1 MRIQLAGVAVMA
13 CLAILAGG
21 CGGDDDEGGGGGGG
35 GEPIKVGGIFDLT
48 GPTSDVGVA
57 YADGIKDR
65 VDQVNREGGVDGREI
80 ELISDDYAYEV
91 PQAEQ
96 LYSRLKSEQVV
107 AIQGWGTGDT
117 EALSPR
123 IAQDK
128 IPYLSASYSEN
139 VADPAEAPY
148 NFVPGM
154 TYSDQ
159 MRAVLDYIAE
169 EAGGP
174 TEVAVFHNDSPFGES
189 PLEDGRAHIE
199 EQGYEIGFETYAMP
213 AEATDYAS
221 ELSRAKSQGAEWIVI
236 QNVATPSAQLAKDV
250 KRQGLDAQIV
260 CLVYCSDEVYTKLA
274 GDAAEGTIGVF
285 PFAPVSDDVPGLI
298 PAAEAIGGEKKLA
311 DTHVHYVQGYYTM
324 DAMLAGIQAALES
337 GDELTG
343 ETLKAALEEAEPLDT
358 GEVTAPLDWTAER
371 HAGLD
376 SARLYEFK
384 NGKWTR
390 LTDDFVS
397 PAG

>member
-1 MRIQLAGVAVMA
+1 V
-13 CLAILAGG
+13 
-21 CGGDDDEGGGGGGG
+21 
-35 GEPIKVGGIFDLT
+35 VG
-48 GPTSDVGVA
+48 
-57 YADGIKDR
+57 
-65 VDQVNREGGVDGREI
+65 
-80 ELISDDYAYEV
+80 
-91 PQAEQ
+91 
-96 LYSRLKSEQVV
+96 
-107 AIQGWGTGDT
+107 IQGWGTGDT

-123 IAQDK
+123 ITQDK

-139 VADPAEAPY
+139 VADPAETPY

-169 EAGGP
+169 DAGGA

-189 PLEDGRAHIE
+189 PLEDGREHIKE
-199 EQGYEIGFETYAMP
+199 LGYDIGFETYAMP

-221 ELSRAKSQGAEWIVI
+221 ELSQAKRQGAKYIVI

-250 KRQGLDAQIV
+250 QRQGLDAQII

-274 GDAAEGTIGVF
+274 GEAAEGTIGVF
-285 PFAPVSDDVPGLI
+285 PFAPVSDEVPGLQ
-298 PAAEAIGGEKKLA
+298 PAAEAIGGEQKLA
-311 DTHVHYVQGYYTM
+311 QTHVHYVQGYYTM
-324 DAMLAGIQAALES
+324 DALIEGIQQALES

-343 ETLKAALEEAEPLDT
+343 ESLKTALEEAPAVDT
-358 GEVTAPLDWTAER
+358 GDVTAPLDWTADR

-384 NGKWTR
+384 GGRWVRKG
-390 LTDDFVS
+390 DFVK
-397 PAG
+397 PAS

>member
-1 MRIQLAGVAVMA
+1 
-13 CLAILAGG
+13 
-21 CGGDDDEGGGGGGG
+21 
-35 GEPIKVGGIFDLT
+35 
-48 GPTSDVGVA
+48 VA
-57 YADGIKDR
+57 YADGVKDR
-65 VDQVNREGGVDGREI
+65 VKQVNDEGGVEGRQI

-123 IAQDK
+123 ITQDK

-139 VADPAEAPY
+139 VADPAETPY

-159 MRAVLDYIAE
+159 MRAVLDYISE
-169 EAGGP
+169 EAGGA

-189 PLEDGRAHIE
+189 PLEDGRSHIE
-199 EQGYEIGFETYAMP
+199 DQGYDLGYETYAMP

-221 ELSRAKSQGAEWIVI
+221 ELSRAKRQGAEWIVI

-250 KRQGLDAQIV
+250 QRQGLDAQII
-260 CLVYCSDEVYTKLA
+260 CLVYCSDEVYTNLA
-274 GDAAEGTIGVF
+274 GAAAEGTIGIF
-285 PFAPVSDDVPGLI
+285 PFAPVSDDVPGLE
-298 PAAEAIGGEKKLA
+298 PAAEAIGGQQALA

-324 DAMLAGIQAALES
+324 DAMLAGIREALES
-337 GDELTG
+337 GEELTG
-343 ETLKAALEEAEPLDT
+343 ETLKGALEEMSAVDT
-358 GEVTAPLDWTAER
+358 GEVSAPLDWTSDR

-376 SARLYEFK
+376 SARLYQFE
-384 NGKWTR
+384 GGEWTR
-390 LTDDFVS
+390 LTEDFVS

>member
-1 MRIQLAGVAVMA
+1 MRVQVIGISVLL
-13 CLAILAGG
+13 CLAALAIG
-21 CGGDDDEGGGGGGG
+21 CGGDDDGGGGGG
-35 GEPIKVGGIFDLT
+35 GEPIRIGGIFDLS

-65 VDQVNREGGVDGREI
+65 VEQLNAEGGVEGRKI

-107 AIQGWGTGDT
+107 GIQGWGTGDT

-123 IAQDK
+123 ITQDK

-139 VADPAEAPY
+139 VADPAETPY

-159 MRAVLDYIAE
+159 MRAVLDYVAE
-169 EAGGP
+169 DAGGA

-189 PLEDGRAHIE
+189 PLEDGREHIKD
-199 EQGYEIGFETYAMP
+199 QGYDIGYETYAMP

-221 ELSRAKSQGAEWIVI
+221 ELSQAKRQGAEYIVI

-250 KRQGLDAQIV
+250 QRQGLDAQII
-260 CLVYCSDEVYTKLA
+260 CLVYCSDEVYTELA
-274 GDAAEGTIGVF
+274 GEAAEGTIGVF
-285 PFAPVSDDVPGLI
+285 PFAPVSADVPGLV
-298 PAAEAIGGEKKLA
+298 PVSEAIGGEQKLA
-311 DTHVHYVQGYYTM
+311 QTHVHYVQGYYTM
-324 DAMLAGIQAALES
+324 DALIEGIRQALES

-343 ETLKAALEEAEPLDT
+343 ETLKTALEEAPAVDT
-358 GEVTAPLDWTAER
+358 GDVTAPLDWTADR

-384 NGKWTR
+384 GGKWVR
-390 LTDDFVS
+390 KGDFVK
-397 PAG
+397 PAS

>member
-1 MRIQLAGVAVMA
+1 MRIQVIAVTVLLGLVAV
-13 CLAILAGG
+13 G
-21 CGGDDDEGGGGGGG
+21 CGDDDGGGGGDG
-35 GEPIKVGGIFDLT
+35 PIKIGGIFDLT

-65 VDQVNREGGVDGREI
+65 VEQANAEGGVEGRNI

-123 IAQDK
+123 ITEDK

-139 VADPAEAPY
+139 VADPAETPF

-159 MRAVLDYIAE
+159 MRAVLDHIAE

-189 PLEDGRAHIE
+189 PLEAGQAHIE
-199 EQGYEIGFETYAMP
+199 EQGYDIGYETYAMP

-221 ELSRAKSQGAEWIVI
+221 ELSQAKSQGAEWIVI

-250 KRQGLDAQIV
+250 QRQGLDARIV
-260 CLVYCSDEVYTKLA
+260 CLVYCSDEVYTQLA
-274 GDAAEGTIGVF
+274 GDAAEGTIGIF
-285 PFAPVSDDVPGLI
+285 PFAPVSDDVPGLD
-298 PAAEAIGGEKKLA
+298 PAAEAIGGQPQLA
-311 DTHVHYVQGYYTM
+311 ETHVHYVQGYYTM
-324 DAMLAGIQAALES
+324 DALLAGIRSALE
-337 GDELTG
+337 GGEELSG
-343 ETLKAALEEAEPLDT
+343 ETLQASLEEMEPLDT
-358 GEVTAPLDWTAER
+358 GEVTAPLDWTADS

-376 SARLYEFK
+376 GARLYEFT
-384 NGKWTR
+384 GGEWTR
-390 LTDDFVS
+390 LTEDFVS

>member
-1 MRIQLAGVAVMA
+1 MRIQVIGVTALLCIA
-13 CLAILAGG
+13 TLAIG
-21 CGGDDDEGGGGGGG
+21 CGDDDGGGAGGDG
-35 GEPIKVGGIFDLT
+35 PIKIGGIFDLT

-65 VDQVNREGGVDGREI
+65 VEQINKEGGIEGREI

-96 LYSRLKSEQVV
+96 LYSRLKSEQVI

-117 EALSPR
+117 EALSPSVT
-123 IAQDK
+123 QDK

-139 VADPAEAPY
+139 VADPAETPF

-189 PLEDGRAHIE
+189 PLEAGRSHIE
-199 EQGYEIGFETYAMP
+199 EQGYEMGYETYAMP

-221 ELSRAKSQGAEWIVI
+221 ELSQAKSQGAEWIVI

-250 KRQGLDAQIV
+250 QRQGLDAGIV
-260 CLVYCSDEVYTKLA
+260 CLVYCSDEVYTELA
-274 GDAAEGTIGVF
+274 GEAAEGTVGIF
-285 PFAPVSDDVPGLI
+285 PFAPVADEVPGLE
-298 PAAEAIGGEKKLA
+298 PAAEAIGGQQALA
-311 DTHVHYVQGYYTM
+311 DTNVHYVQGYYTM
-324 DAMLAGIQAALES
+324 DAMLAGIRSALES
-337 GDELTG
+337 GEELTG
-343 ETLKAALEEAEPLDT
+343 ETLKGALEEMEPVDT
-358 GEVTAPLDWTAER
+358 GEVSSPLDWTPES

-376 SARLYEFK
+376 SGRLYEFT
-384 NGKWTR
+384 GGEWTR
-390 LTDDFVS
+390 LTEEFVS
-397 PAG
+397 PAS

>member
-1 MRIQLAGVAVMA
+1 MRIQLAGLAVMA
-13 CLAILAGG
+13 CLAMLAAG
-21 CGGDDDEGGGGGGG
+21 CGGDDDGGGGGGG

-250 KRQGLDAQIV
+250 KRQGIDAQIV
-260 CLVYCSDEVYTKLA
+260 CLVYCSDEVYTELA
-274 GDAAEGTIGVF
+274 GDAAEGTIGIF
-285 PFAPVSDDVPGLI
+285 PFAPVADDVPGLI
-298 PAAEAIGGEKKLA
+298 PAAEAIGGAKKLA
-311 DTHVHYVQGYYTM
+311 DTNVHYVQGYYTM

-337 GDELTG
+337 GGELTG
-343 ETLKAALEEAEPLDT
+343 ESLKAALEEAKPLDT
-358 GEVTAPLDWTAER
+358 GEVSAPLDWTAER

-384 NGKWTR
+384 GGKWTR

>member
-1 MRIQLAGVAVMA
+1 MRVQVIGVSVLL
-13 CLAILAGG
+13 CLAVLASG
-21 CGGDDDEGGGGGGG
+21 CGGDDDGGGGG
-35 GEPIKVGGIFDLT
+35 GEGPIKIGGIFDLS

-65 VDQVNREGGVDGREI
+65 VAQVNAEGGIEGRKI

-107 AIQGWGTGDT
+107 GIQGWGTGDT

-123 IAQDK
+123 ITQDK

-139 VADPAEAPY
+139 VADPGETPY

-169 EAGGP
+169 DAGGA

-189 PLEDGRAHIE
+189 PLEDGREHIK
-199 EQGYEIGFETYAMP
+199 EQGYDIGFETYAMP

-221 ELSRAKSQGAEWIVI
+221 ELSQAKRQGAKYIVI

-250 KRQGLDAQIV
+250 QRQGLDAQII

-274 GDAAEGTIGVF
+274 GEAAEGTIGVF
-285 PFAPVSDDVPGLI
+285 PFAPVSDDVPGLQ
-298 PAAEAIGGEKKLA
+298 PAAEAIGGEQKLA
-311 DTHVHYVQGYYTM
+311 QTHVHYVQGYYTM
-324 DAMLAGIQAALES
+324 DALIGGIRQAVES

-343 ETLKAALEEAEPLDT
+343 ESLKTALEEAPAVDT
-358 GEVTAPLDWTAER
+358 GDVTAPLDWSADR

-376 SARLYEFK
+376 SARLYQFK
-384 NGKWTR
+384 GGKWVR
-390 LTDDFVS
+390 KGDFVK
-397 PAG
+397 PAS

>member
-1 MRIQLAGVAVMA
+1 MRIQLGGVAVMA
-13 CLAILAGG
+13 CLAMLAGG
-21 CGGDDDEGGGGGGG
+21 CGGDDDEGGGGGG

-343 ETLKAALEEAEPLDT
+343 ESLKAALEEAEPLDT
-358 GEVTAPLDWTAER
+358 GEVSAPLDWTAER

-384 NGKWTR
+384 DGKWTR

>member
-1 MRIQLAGVAVMA
+1 MRIPVTVLAVLLCVVGALVSA
-13 CLAILAGG
+13 C
-21 CGGDDDEGGGGGGG
+21 GDDDGGGGGGDG
-35 GEPIKVGGIFDLT
+35 PIKVGGIFDLS

-65 VDQVNREGGVDGREI
+65 VEQVNQEGGIDGRKI

-117 EALSPR
+117 EALSPS
-123 IAQDK
+123 ITQDK

-139 VADPAEAPY
+139 VADPAETPY

-159 MRAVLDYIAE
+159 MRAVLDYISE
-169 EAGGP
+169 QAGGP

-189 PLEDGRAHIE
+189 PVEDGRSHIE
-199 EQGYEIGFETYAMP
+199 EQGYEIGYESYAMP

-221 ELSRAKSQGAEWIVI
+221 ELSRAKRQGAEWIVI

-250 KRQGLDAQIV
+250 QRQGLDAQVV

-274 GDAAEGTIGVF
+274 GEAAEGTIGIF
-285 PFAPVSDDVPGLI
+285 PFAPVSDDVPGLQ
-298 PAAEAIGGEKKLA
+298 PVAEAIGGEQQLA

-324 DAMLAGIQAALES
+324 DALVEGIKSALES
-337 GDELTG
+337 GEELSG
-343 ETLKAALEEAEPLDT
+343 ETLKGALEEMEALDT
-358 GEVTAPLDWTAER
+358 GEVSAPLDWTADR

-376 SARLYEFK
+376 GARLYEFK
-384 NGKWTR
+384 GGNWTR

>member
-1 MRIQLAGVAVMA
+1 MRVQLIGVTVLLCLGA
-13 CLAILAGG
+13 LAIG
-21 CGGDDDEGGGGGGG
+21 CGGDDGDGAG
-35 GEPIKVGGIFDLT
+35 GEGPVKIGGIFDLS

-57 YADGIKDR
+57 YANGIKDR
-65 VDQVNREGGVDGREI
+65 VEQVNDEGGIEGREI

-123 IAQDK
+123 ITRDK

-139 VADPAEAPY
+139 VADPAETPY

-169 EAGGP
+169 QAGGP
-174 TEVAVFHNDSPFGES
+174 TEVAAFHNDSPFGES
-189 PLEDGRAHIE
+189 PLEDGSAHIE

-250 KRQGLDAQIV
+250 QRQGLDAQIV

-274 GDAAEGTIGVF
+274 GEAAEGTIGIF
-285 PFAPVSDDVPGLI
+285 PFAPVSDDVPGLE
-298 PAAEAIGGEKKLA
+298 PAADAIGGQQALTE
-311 DTHVHYVQGYYTM
+311 TNTHYVQGYYTM
-324 DAMLAGIQAALES
+324 DGMLAGIRSVLES

-343 ETLKAALEEAEPLDT
+343 ESLKAALEEIEPVDT
-358 GEVTAPLDWTAER
+358 GDVSVPLDWTAER

-376 SARLYEFK
+376 SARLYEVK
-384 NGKWTR
+384 GGEWTR

-397 PAG
+397 PAGA

>member
-1 MRIQLAGVAVMA
+1 MRVQLSGVTVVL
-13 CLAILAGG
+13 CLGALATG
-21 CGGDDDEGGGGGGG
+21 CGGDDDGGGGGGDG
-35 GEPIKVGGIFDLT
+35 PIKVGGIFDLS

-65 VDQVNREGGVDGREI
+65 VEQVNAEGGIEGRKI

-123 IAQDK
+123 ITQDK
-128 IPYLSASYSEN
+128 IPYFSASYSEN
-139 VADPAEAPY
+139 VADPAETPF

-159 MRAVLDYIAE
+159 MRTVLDFIAE
-169 EAGGP
+169 DAGGP

-189 PLEDGRAHIE
+189 PLDAGREHIE
-199 EQGYEIGFETYAMP
+199 KQGLEIGYETYAMP
-213 AEATDYAS
+213 AEATDYVS
-221 ELSRAKSQGAEWIVI
+221 ELSRAKRQGAEYIVI
-236 QNVATPSAQLAKDV
+236 QNVATPSAQVAKDV
-250 KRQGLDAQIV
+250 RRQGFDAKVV
-260 CLVYCSDEVYTKLA
+260 CLIYCSDEVYTKLA
-274 GDAAEGTIGVF
+274 GEAAEGTIGIF
-285 PFAPVSDDVPGLI
+285 PFAPVTDDVPGLQ
-298 PAAEAIGGEKKLA
+298 PVAEAIGGEQKLA
-311 DTHVHYVQGYYTM
+311 ESHVHYVQGYYTM
-324 DAMLAGIQAALES
+324 DAMVEGIRSVLEA

-343 ETLKAALEEAEPLDT
+343 ESLQAALEELPPVDT
-358 GEVTAPLDWTAER
+358 GEVTAELDWTSDR
-371 HAGLD
+371 HAALD

-384 NGKWTR
+384 GGKWTR
-390 LTDDFVS
+390 MGDFVS

>member
-324 DAMLAGIQAALES
+324 DAMLAGIQAALEA

-358 GEVTAPLDWTAER
+358 GEVSAPLDWTAER

-384 NGKWTR
+384 GGKWTR

>member
-1 MRIQLAGVAVMA
+1 MRIQLAGIAVAA
-13 CLAILAGG
+13 CLVMPVVG
-21 CGGDDDEGGGGGGG
+21 CGGDDGGGAGDGG
-35 GEPIKVGGIFDLT
+35 PIKIGGIFDLS

-57 YADGIKDR
+57 YAEGVKDR
-65 VDQVNREGGVDGREI
+65 VEQLNKEGGVEGREI

-96 LYSRLKSEQVV
+96 LYSRLKSEQVI

-123 IAQDK
+123 ITQDK
-128 IPYLSASYSEN
+128 IPYFSASYSEN
-139 VADPAEAPY
+139 VADPAETPF

-159 MRAVLDYIAE
+159 MRAVLDYVAE
-169 EAGGP
+169 QAGGP

-189 PLEDGRAHIE
+189 PLEDGRSHIE
-199 EQGYEIGFETYAMP
+199 EQGYEIGYETYAMP
-213 AEATDYAS
+213 AEATDYAG
-221 ELSRAKSQGAEWIVI
+221 ELSQAKGQGAEWIVI

-250 KRQGLDAQIV
+250 QRQGLDAQIV

-274 GDAAEGTIGVF
+274 GEAAEGTIGIF
-285 PFAPVSDDVPGLI
+285 PFAPVSDDVPGLQ
-298 PAAEAIGGEKKLA
+298 PVADAIGGEQKLA
-311 DTHVHYVQGYYTM
+311 ASHVHYVQGYYTM
-324 DAMLAGIQAALES
+324 DGMVEGIKSVLES
-337 GDELTG
+337 DEELTG
-343 ETLKAALEEAEPLDT
+343 ESLKTALEEIEPVDT
-358 GEVTAPLDWTAER
+358 GDVSVPLDWTADR

-376 SARLYEFK
+376 SGRLYQFK
-384 NGKWTR
+384 GGEWTR

>member
-1 MRIQLAGVAVMA
+1 MRIQLTALAVAA
-13 CLAILAGG
+13 CAVTLAVG
-21 CGGDDDEGGGGGGG
+21 CGDDDGGGGGGDG
-35 GEPIKVGGIFDLT
+35 PIKIGGIFDLT

-57 YADGIKDR
+57 YAEGIKDR
-65 VDQVNREGGVDGREI
+65 VQQANDEGGVEGRKI
-80 ELISDDYAYEV
+80 ELISDDYAYEI

-123 IAQDK
+123 ITEDK
-128 IPYLSASYSEN
+128 VPYLSASYSEN
-139 VADPAEAPY
+139 VADPAETPF

-169 EAGGP
+169 QAGGP

-199 EQGYEIGFETYAMP
+199 EQGYEIGYETYAMP

-221 ELSRAKSQGAEWIVI
+221 ELSQAKRQGAEWIVI

-250 KRQGLDAQIV
+250 QRQGLDAQIV

-274 GDAAEGTIGVF
+274 GEAAEGTIGVF
-285 PFAPVSDDVPGLI
+285 PFAPVSEDVPGLE
-298 PAAEAIGGEKKLA
+298 PAAEAIGGRQALA

-324 DAMLAGIQAALES
+324 DAMLAGIRSVLES
-337 GDELTG
+337 GEELTG
-343 ETLKAALEEAEPLDT
+343 ESLKAALEEMEPVDT
-358 GEVTAPLDWTAER
+358 GEVTAPLDWTADR

-384 NGKWTR
+384 GGEWTR

-397 PAG
+397 PAS

>member
-1 MRIQLAGVAVMA
+1 MRIQVIAVTVLLALVAV
-13 CLAILAGG
+13 G
-21 CGGDDDEGGGGGGG
+21 CGDDDEGAG
-35 GEPIKVGGIFDLT
+35 GEGPIKIGGIFDLT

-65 VDQVNREGGVDGREI
+65 VEQANAEGGVEGRNI

-123 IAQDK
+123 ITEDK

-139 VADPAEAPY
+139 VADPGETPF

-189 PLEDGRAHIE
+189 QLEAGQAHIE
-199 EQGYEIGFETYAMP
+199 EQGYEIGYETYAMP

-221 ELSRAKSQGAEWIVI
+221 ELSQAKSQGAEWIVI

-250 KRQGLDAQIV
+250 QRQGLDARIV

-274 GDAAEGTIGVF
+274 GDAAEGTIGIF
-285 PFAPVSDDVPGLI
+285 PFAPVSDDVPGLD
-298 PAAEAIGGEKKLA
+298 PAAEAIGGQPQLA
-311 DTHVHYVQGYYTM
+311 ETHVHYVQGYYTM
-324 DAMLAGIQAALES
+324 DALLAGIRSALE
-337 GDELTG
+337 GGEELSG
-343 ETLKAALEEAEPLDT
+343 ETLQASLEEMEPLDT
-358 GEVTAPLDWTAER
+358 GEVTAPLDWTADS

-376 SARLYEFK
+376 GARLYEFT
-384 NGKWTR
+384 GGEWTR
-390 LTDDFVS
+390 LTEDFVS
-397 PAG
+397 PAS

>member
-1 MRIQLAGVAVMA
+1 MRIQVIAVTVLLGLVA
-13 CLAILAGG
+13 IG
-21 CGGDDDEGGGGGGG
+21 CGDDDGGGGGDG
-35 GEPIKVGGIFDLT
+35 PIKIGGIFDLT

-65 VDQVNREGGVDGREI
+65 VEQANAEGGVEGRNI

-123 IAQDK
+123 ITEDK

-139 VADPAEAPY
+139 VADPAETPF

-159 MRAVLDYIAE
+159 MRAVLDHIAE

-189 PLEDGRAHIE
+189 PLEAGQAHIE
-199 EQGYEIGFETYAMP
+199 EQGYDIGYETYAMP

-221 ELSRAKSQGAEWIVI
+221 ELSQAKSQGAEWIVI

-250 KRQGLDAQIV
+250 QRQGLDARIV

-274 GDAAEGTIGVF
+274 GDAAEGTIGIF
-285 PFAPVSDDVPGLI
+285 PFAPVSDDVPGLD
-298 PAAEAIGGEKKLA
+298 PAAEAIGGQPQLA
-311 DTHVHYVQGYYTM
+311 ETHVHYVQGYYTM
-324 DAMLAGIQAALES
+324 DALLAGIRSALE
-337 GDELTG
+337 GGEELSG
-343 ETLKAALEEAEPLDT
+343 ETLQASLEEMEPLDT
-358 GEVTAPLDWTAER
+358 GEVTAPLDWTADS

-376 SARLYEFK
+376 GARLYEFT
-384 NGKWTR
+384 GGEWTR
-390 LTDDFVS
+390 LTEDFVS
-397 PAG
+397 PAS

>member
-1 MRIQLAGVAVMA
+1 MRMQIAGLAVLL
-13 CLAILAGG
+13 CLAPLVVG
-21 CGGDDDEGGGGGGG
+21 CGDDDDGGGAGGDG
-35 GEPIKVGGIFDLT
+35 PIKIGGIFDLS

-57 YADGIKDR
+57 YADGIKAR
-65 VDQVNREGGVDGREI
+65 VEQANDEGGVEGRQI

-96 LYSRLKSEQVV
+96 LYSRLKSEQVI

-123 IAQDK
+123 ITQDK

-139 VADPAEAPY
+139 VADPAETPF

-189 PLEDGRAHIE
+189 PLEDGRSHIE
-199 EQGYEIGFETYAMP
+199 EQGYEIGYETYAMP

-250 KRQGLDAQIV
+250 QRQGLDAQIV

-274 GDAAEGTIGVF
+274 GEAAEGTIGIF
-285 PFAPVSDDVPGLI
+285 PFAPVADDVPGLE
-298 PAAEAIGGEKKLA
+298 PASEAIGGQQALA

-324 DAMLAGIQAALES
+324 DALLAGIRSALES
-337 GDELTG
+337 GEELTG
-343 ETLKAALEEAEPLDT
+343 ETLKGALEEMEPLDT

-376 SARLYEFK
+376 GARLYEFK
-384 NGKWTR
+384 GGEWTR

-397 PAG
+397 PAS

>member
-1 MRIQLAGVAVMA
+1 MRIQVIAITVLLGLVA
-13 CLAILAGG
+13 IG
-21 CGGDDDEGGGGGGG
+21 CGDDDGGAG
-35 GEPIKVGGIFDLT
+35 GEGPIKIGGIFDLT

-65 VDQVNREGGVDGREI
+65 VEQANAEGGVEGRRI

-123 IAQDK
+123 ITQDK

-139 VADPAEAPY
+139 VADPAETPF

-189 PLEDGRAHIE
+189 PLEDGATHIE
-199 EQGYEIGFETYAMP
+199 EQGYEIGYESYAMP

-221 ELSRAKSQGAEWIVI
+221 ELSQAKNQGAEWIVI

-250 KRQGLDAQIV
+250 QRQGLDARIV

-274 GDAAEGTIGVF
+274 GDAAEGTIGIF
-285 PFAPVSDDVPGLI
+285 PFAPVADDVPGLE
-298 PAAEAIGGEKKLA
+298 PAAEAIGGQAQLA
-311 DTHVHYVQGYYTM
+311 ETHVHYVQGYYTM
-324 DAMLAGIQAALES
+324 DALLAGIGSALE
-337 GDELTG
+337 GGEELSG
-343 ETLKAALEEAEPLDT
+343 ETLRASLEEMEPLDT
-358 GEVTAPLDWTAER
+358 GEVTAPLDWTADS

-376 SARLYEFK
+376 GARLYEFT
-384 NGKWTR
+384 GGEWTR
-390 LTDDFVS
+390 LTEDFVS
-397 PAG
+397 PAS

>member
-1 MRIQLAGVAVMA
+1 DEGAG
-13 CLAILAGG
+13 AGG
-21 CGGDDDEGGGGGGG
+21 SG
-35 GEPIKVGGIFDLT
+35 PIKIGGIFDLS

-65 VDQVNREGGVDGREI
+65 VAQVNEEGGVEGREI

-96 LYSRLKSEQVV
+96 LYSRLKSEQVI

-123 IAQDK
+123 VTQDK

-139 VADPAEAPY
+139 VADPAETPF

-169 EAGGP
+169 QAGGP

-189 PLEDGRAHIE
+189 PLEDGQAHIE
-199 EQGYEIGFETYAMP
+199 EQGYEIGYETYAMP

-236 QNVATPSAQLAKDV
+236 QNVATPSAQLARDV
-250 KRQGLDAQIV
+250 QRQGLDAQIV
-260 CLVYCSDEVYTKLA
+260 CLVYCSDTVYTKLA
-274 GDAAEGTIGVF
+274 GEAAEGTIGIF
-285 PFAPVSDDVPGLI
+285 PFAPVSDDVPGLE
-298 PAAEAIGGEKKLA
+298 PAAEALGGQLTE
-311 DTHVHYVQGYYTM
+311 THVHYVQGYYTM
-324 DAMLAGIQAALES
+324 DAMLAGIGSALQSDE
-337 GDELTG
+337 ELTG
-343 ETLKAALEEAEPLDT
+343 ETLQVALEEMEPLET
-358 GEVTAPLDWTAER
+358 GEVTAPLDWTADS

-376 SARLYEFK
+376 AARLYEVE
-384 NGKWTR
+384 GGEWTR

>member
-1 MRIQLAGVAVMA
+1 MRIQVIVVTALLCIAA
-13 CLAILAGG
+13 LAIG
-21 CGGDDDEGGGGGGG
+21 CGDDDGGGAGGDG
-35 GEPIKVGGIFDLT
+35 PIKIGGIFDLT

-65 VDQVNREGGVDGREI
+65 VEQINKEGGVEGREI

-117 EALSPR
+117 EALSPSVT
-123 IAQDK
+123 QDK

-139 VADPAEAPY
+139 VADPAETPF

-189 PLEDGRAHIE
+189 PLDAGRSHIE
-199 EQGYEIGFETYAMP
+199 EQGYEIGYETYAMP

-221 ELSRAKSQGAEWIVI
+221 ELSQAKSQGAEWIVI

-250 KRQGLDAQIV
+250 QRQGLDARIV
-260 CLVYCSDEVYTKLA
+260 CLVYCSDEVYTELA
-274 GDAAEGTIGVF
+274 GEAAEGTIGIF
-285 PFAPVSDDVPGLI
+285 PFAPVADDLPGLE
-298 PAAEAIGGEKKLA
+298 PAADAIGGQQALA
-311 DTHVHYVQGYYTM
+311 DTNVHYVQGYYTM
-324 DAMLAGIQAALES
+324 DAMLAGVQSALES
-337 GDELTG
+337 GEELTG
-343 ETLKAALEEAEPLDT
+343 ETLKGALEEMEPVDT
-358 GEVTAPLDWTAER
+358 GEVSSPLDWTAES
-371 HAGLD
+371 HAGLA
-376 SARLYEFK
+376 SGRLYRFE
-384 NGKWTR
+384 GGEWTR
-390 LTDDFVS
+390 LTDDFVT

>member
-1 MRIQLAGVAVMA
+1 MRVQVSGVSILL
-13 CLAILAGG
+13 CLAVLAIG
-21 CGGDDDEGGGGGGG
+21 CGGDDDGGGGGGG
-35 GEPIKVGGIFDLT
+35 GEPIRIGGIFDLS

-57 YADGIKDR
+57 YANGIKDR
-65 VDQVNREGGVDGREI
+65 VEQINAEGGVDGRKI

-123 IAQDK
+123 ITQDK

-139 VADPAEAPY
+139 VADPAETPY

-159 MRAVLDYIAE
+159 MRAVLDFIAE
-169 EAGGP
+169 EAGGA

-189 PLEDGRAHIE
+189 PLEDGRDHIK
-199 EQGYEIGFETYAMP
+199 EQGYDIGYESYAMP

-221 ELSRAKSQGAEWIVI
+221 ELSQAKRQGAKYIVI

-250 KRQGLDAQIV
+250 QRQGLDAQII

-274 GDAAEGTIGVF
+274 GEAAEGTIGIF
-285 PFAPVSDDVPGLI
+285 PFAPVSDDVPGLQ
-298 PAAEAIGGEKKLA
+298 PVAEAIGGEQKLA
-311 DTHVHYVQGYYTM
+311 QSHVHYVQGYYTM
-324 DAMLAGIQAALES
+324 DALIEGIRQALES

-343 ETLKAALEEAEPLDT
+343 ETLKAALEEAAAVDT
-358 GEVTAPLDWTAER
+358 GEVTAPLDWTADR

-384 NGKWTR
+384 GGKWVR
-390 LTDDFVS
+390 MGDFVK